1 MFLAVETIRLQR
13 SVSVYCHILWRL
25 LLCTAACPSDAGL
38 QPEGDR
44 YGDRGNH
51 GIRSAKARCCGR
63 HPSRGDLL
71 QRLGRGGGRYRRGCW
86 HRHRFIRARN
96 CARRRRPTPITGPIT
111 TSTGIITHLRRRR
124 TTHRPHPHMTP
135 QCGAAGIPITV
146 GITRVEPRPLLRAAD
161 LIGSFAGFGRAA
173 PFVAALPHEM
183 LAGQLCQ
190 RNCCGFRADPWL
202 KRQLTSAGP
211 LKFIAS
217 SSAPFRSRG
226 SST

>member
-1 MFLAVETIRLQR
+1 MLPSMRTSKSCTSWKRPIARPNCCR
-13 SVSVYCHILWRL
+13 SWAYFSASSYAPRAQP
-25 LLCTAACPSDAGL
+25 TASPCRPQD
-38 QPEGDR
+38 
-44 YGDRGNH
+44 
-51 GIRSAKARCCGR
+51 RSAGR

-217 SSAPFRSRG
+217 SSAPFRFLG
-226 SST
+226 SSI